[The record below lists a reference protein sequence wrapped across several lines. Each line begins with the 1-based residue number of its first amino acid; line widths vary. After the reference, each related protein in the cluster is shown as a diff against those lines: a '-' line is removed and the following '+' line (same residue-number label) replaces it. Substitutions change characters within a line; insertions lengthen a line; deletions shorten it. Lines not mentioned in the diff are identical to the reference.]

1 MQTAQRLPM
10 DFVIRECDREVAE
23 VLDAF
28 LNALVSEFNAL
39 QAFGRGVLLF
49 GHFSLPRLSTGTGQK
64 RFFVLK
70 RHHFHEPRP
79 GVAPMCEQF
88 SR

>member
-1 MQTAQRLPM
+1 M

-39 QAFGRGVLLF
+39 QLSVEVFFCSVIFLSHGYRPAPAKSA
-49 GHFSLPRLSTGTGQK
+49 SLY
-64 RFFVLK
+64 
-70 RHHFHEPRP
+70 
-79 GVAPMCEQF
+79 
-88 SR
+88 